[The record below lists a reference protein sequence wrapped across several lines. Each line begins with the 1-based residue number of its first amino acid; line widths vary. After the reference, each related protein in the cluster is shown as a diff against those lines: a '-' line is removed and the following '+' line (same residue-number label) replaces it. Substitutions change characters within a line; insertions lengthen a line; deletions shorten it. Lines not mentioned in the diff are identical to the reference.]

1 MNDQDC
7 PYRVASYSNE
17 KALIVNCISCNIG
30 GKTIFDSICKGNILK
45 IIQKHMDITKL
56 ILDYPLREIFQGENL
71 LSIKE
76 LAEFQL
82 EIENISKLILKNSCK
97 QCKPKISSKINNM
110 ILKPDEAFQVFREW
124 YNDGLSDLCYSCRIS
139 ISRILKDFLEKKGD
153 YKNILFH
160 PYLQPGFISSFV
172 ILDVPSNA
180 IFLESYSIK
189 RDNILSAKVN
199 LYQISDKPE
208 KLYFLIPSEMYL
220 SRREIFLVE
229 RVREYVVNHQPE
241 DTSFMEST
249 WDYFHRFAKQV
260 LISNI
265 EEEIDIDMVNKLST
279 VFSQYTTGFGI
290 LDHLLSDPRIQDIY
304 VNNPVTVNPIHLV
317 VDGEEY
323 TSNIFLSPDDIE
335 ALSSRF
341 RTLSGRAFSEASPIL
356 DMELPTYNTRIAAIT
371 KPLTFKGTAF
381 ALRKHREKPWTL
393 VNFISNNMISPDAA
407 GLLSFLVDG
416 QASILI
422 AGSRGAGK
430 TSLLSALLLEIP
442 QRFRILTIEDTP
454 EIPVGELQR
463 SGYKIQSLITKSFT
477 ATSNSSEV
485 SPVDALRTALRLGES
500 VLVIGEVRG
509 VEARVLFEAMRIG
522 AAGNLTIGTIHGA
535 TTRDVYE
542 RIIYDIGVPSSSFKA
557 VDIVIVAAPI
567 REEGGIERKRRV
579 TQISEI
585 NKNSSDLDHI
595 FKDLMIYNTKDDKL
609 LSTLLLDKGQSEVIR
624 NIASKW
630 GITVEKALKN
640 IQLRSFIKQTLA
652 SYGNKYRELLEM
664 KATQDANNAF
674 WMFLEESKQIHDEV
688 NYQYVKDR
696 WIQWFNNYLELRHH
710 GK

>member
-1 MNDQDC
+1 
-7 PYRVASYSNE
+7 
-17 KALIVNCISCNIG
+17 
-30 GKTIFDSICKGNILK
+30 
-45 IIQKHMDITKL
+45 
-56 ILDYPLREIFQGENL
+56 
-71 LSIKE
+71 
-76 LAEFQL
+76 
-82 EIENISKLILKNSCK
+82 
-97 QCKPKISSKINNM
+97 
-110 ILKPDEAFQVFREW
+110 
-124 YNDGLSDLCYSCRIS
+124 
-139 ISRILKDFLEKKGD
+139 
-153 YKNILFH
+153 
-160 PYLQPGFISSFV
+160 
-172 ILDVPSNA
+172 
-180 IFLESYSIK
+180 
-189 RDNILSAKVN
+189 
-199 LYQISDKPE
+199 
-208 KLYFLIPSEMYL
+208 
-220 SRREIFLVE
+220 
-229 RVREYVVNHQPE
+229 
-241 DTSFMEST
+241 MEST
-249 WDYFHRFAKQV
+249 WNYFHRFAKQV

-265 EEEIDIDMVNKLST
+265 EEEVDIKMVDKLST

-290 LDHLLSDPRIQDIY
+290 LDHLLSDSRIQDIY
-304 VNNPVTVNPIHLV
+304 VNNPVTVNPLHLV

-335 ALSSRF
+335 DLSSRF

-371 KPLTFKGTAF
+371 KPLTVKGTAF

-393 VNFISNNMISPDAA
+393 VNFIANNMITSDAA

-430 TSLLSALLLEIP
+430 TSLLGALLLEIP

-463 SGYKIQSLITKSFT
+463 NGYKIQSLITKSFT
-477 ATSNSSEV
+477 AISNSSEV

-509 VEARVLFEAMRIG
+509 AEAKVLFEAMRIG

-567 REEGGIERKRRV
+567 REEGCIDRKRRV

-585 NKNSSDLDHI
+585 NKDSSDLDYI
-595 FKDLMIYNTKDDKL
+595 FKDLMIYNTKEDKL
-609 LSTLLLDKGQSEVIR
+609 LSTLLLDKGQSEVIK
-624 NIASKW
+624 NIAIRW

-640 IQLRSFIKQTLA
+640 IQLRSFIKQTMV
-652 SYGNKYRELLEM
+652 SYSNKYRELLEM
-664 KATQDANNAF
+664 KAVQDANNAF
-674 WMFLEESKQIHDEV
+674 WISLEESKQIYNEV
-688 NYQYVKDR
+688 DYQYVKDR
-696 WIQWFNNYLELRHH
+696 WIQWFNNYLEMRYH
-710 GK
+710 GR